1 MATTCV
7 GASGASNRYADF
19 LDQPRFGLHL
29 DSNRVF
35 FTTARALTLAHKCL
49 KRERLEVVAR
59 DGIAQH
65 YTALTIPLTG
75 IYLNP
80 ALELR

>member
-1 MATTCV
+1 MFET
-7 GASGASNRYADF
+7 GI
-19 LDQPRFGLHL
+19 GL
-29 DSNRVF
+29 S
-35 FTTARALTLAHKCL
+35 
-49 KRERLEVVAR
+49 VVAR
-59 DGIAQH
+59 DGIEQH